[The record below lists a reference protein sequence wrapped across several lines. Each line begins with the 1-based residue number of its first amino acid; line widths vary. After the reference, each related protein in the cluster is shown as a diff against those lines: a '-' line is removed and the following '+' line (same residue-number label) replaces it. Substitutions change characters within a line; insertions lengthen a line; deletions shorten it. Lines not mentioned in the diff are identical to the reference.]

1 MFQQSFPSGEFATSK
16 SSLRTQ
22 LQLQHTLY
30 GSTHGRRG
38 GELAYLVFGFG
49 AIHHSL
55 CSVADL
61 RKMQEEV
68 VRVAAERPWTNYR
81 GWMEKALERAIA
93 GVRSSRL

>member
-1 MFQQSFPSGEFATSK
+1 
-16 SSLRTQ
+16 
-22 LQLQHTLY
+22 
-30 GSTHGRRG
+30 
-38 GELAYLVFGFG
+38 VFGFG